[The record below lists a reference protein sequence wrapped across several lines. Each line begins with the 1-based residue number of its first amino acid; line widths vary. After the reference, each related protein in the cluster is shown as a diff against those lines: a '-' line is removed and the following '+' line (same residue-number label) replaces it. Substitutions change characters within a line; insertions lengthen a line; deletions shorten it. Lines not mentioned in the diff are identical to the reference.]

1 LNRGILRGKKQGRQW
16 RVFESALIE
25 NNAQKHTAPERE
37 VTVYAVQG
45 ALSDALAQIKAAR
58 AQLTTGVSM
67 NAARDLAELRGE
79 SG

>member
-1 LNRGILRGKKQGRQW
+1 
-16 RVFESALIE
+16 
-25 NNAQKHTAPERE
+25 